1 MNISSKERFNNFWVV
16 IFSLM
21 VGYLIYFFIGSSMTN
36 SLFKYDEVATFV
48 GIFFMTSCMVSIYIV
63 LNFLLERR
71 LSRNF
76 LYILWIHY
84 YVLFFIIHFCL
95 NIGESGLIVKFMDNT
110 KYLDLDYFFMI
121 IRCTILFIP
130 LGYNFRK
137 EIFIKSLSFMV
148 LFILTIELFQNVLH
162 LGTFDLNEIFFSLV
176 GFSLGYFISQKKK
189 KRKRRKPVNTN
200 EQVHT

>member
-1 MNISSKERFNNFWVV
+1 MNISSKERFNNFWVI

-21 VGYLIYFFIGSSMTN
+21 VGYLIYFFIGSSMTT
-36 SLFKYDEVATFV
+36 SFFKYDEVATFV

-95 NIGESGLIVKFMDNT
+95 NIGESGFIVKFMDNT
-110 KYLDLDYFFMI
+110 KYLDLDYFFMV

-130 LGYNFRK
+130 IGYNFRK

-176 GFSLGYFISQKKK
+176 GFTCGYFMSQKKK
-189 KRKRRKPVNTN
+189 KRRRRKLTN
-200 EQVHT
+200 IERV